1 MSKGNTET
9 VKVMVRV
16 RPMNNSEQSM
26 GCKRVVN
33 VDKSSNQIEL
43 LRPDAEG
50 RAGGAPH
57 KDFTYDAVYDVDS

>member
-16 RPMNNSEQSM
+16 RPMNSSEEQM

-33 VDKSSNQIEL
+33 VDKASNQIEL
-43 LRPDAEG
+43 LRPDADG
-50 RAGGAPH
+50 RAAPH